1 MIKEL
6 LKHARDS
13 LKYTLITPVLVA
25 LEVVVEV
32 LLPYVTQALIDNGI
46 SQGDMQYVGIASVIL
61 LFLAASGMVLG
72 ILSGWSATK
81 GSTGF
86 AKNLMD
92 DMYANIQNYSFSNID
107 KFSTSS
113 LITRLTTDVMNIR
126 QSYQMISRI
135 AMRCPI
141 MLILSIVMAFTI
153 SPDIAWIYLAVAPVL
168 MIGLVLIIKFAFPLF
183 EKVFKSYD
191 RMNLV
196 VRENVKGVRV
206 VKSFNSQEKE
216 TEKFEDS
223 SSRIFKNFTK
233 AERLLALNSPL
244 MQVCVYT
251 CMLLISWLC
260 AQHIVAG
267 QLEVGALTALISY
280 TMSILMSLM
289 MFSMVFVMITMSK
302 ASAERVV
309 EVLKEEPSIV
319 NPENP
324 IYEVENGDIEFKN
337 VGFSYVGDSNKECMK
352 NINLSIKSGEMIG
365 ILGGTGS
372 GKTTLVSLLPRL
384 YDATSGEVIVAG
396 HNVKE
401 YDIKALR
408 DSVSVVL
415 QKNVLFSGTLRDNM
429 KWGNPNVTDEQIAE
443 ALEIASATDFV
454 NGFEDGYDHHI
465 EQGGAN
471 LSGGQKQRLCIAR
484 ALIKNPK
491 ILILDDSTSA
501 VDTATDRKIKQGL
514 RETKADT
521 TKLIIAQ
528 RISSVQDADKII
540 VIDNGKINGIGTHEE
555 LLENNTIYQ
564 EVYQSQ
570 IKGGEENE
578 NN

>member
-6 LKHARDS
+6 LKHARSS
-13 LKYTLITPVLVA
+13 LKYTLITPCLVA

-32 LLPYVTQALIDNGI
+32 MIPYVTSALIDNGI
-46 SQGDMQYVGIASVIL
+46 QKGNMRYVGIASVIL
-61 LFLAASGMVLG
+61 LALAAIGMLLG

-92 DMYANIQNYSFSNID
+92 DMYANIQNFSFGNID

-113 LITRLTTDVMNIR
+113 LITRLTTDVMNVR
-126 QSYQMISRI
+126 QSYQMTSRL
-135 AMRCPI
+135 ATRCPI
-141 MLILSIVMAFTI
+141 MLIMSVIMAFTI
-153 SPDIAWIYLAVAPVL
+153 SPKIAWIYLAVAPVL
-168 MIGLVLIIKFAFPLF
+168 MIGLLLIIKFAFPLF
-183 EKVFKSYD
+183 EKVFKNYD
-191 RMNLV
+191 KMNLV

-216 TEKFEDS
+216 IDKFKGASGD
-223 SSRIFKNFTK
+223 IFKNYSR

-244 MQVCVYT
+244 MQICVYT
-251 CMLLISWLC
+251 CMILISWFC
-260 AQHIVAG
+260 AKYIVAG
-267 QLEVGALTALISY
+267 DLEVGALTALISY
-280 TMSILMSLM
+280 TMSILISLM
-289 MFSMVFVMITMSK
+289 MFSMVFVLITISK
-302 ASAERVV
+302 ASAERIV
-309 EVLKEEPSIV
+309 EVLREEPSIV

-324 IYEVENGDIEFKN
+324 IYDVENGDIEFKN
-337 VGFSYVGDSNKECMK
+337 VGFSYVGDCNKECMS
-352 NINLSIKSGEMIG
+352 NINLSIKSGEMVG

-372 GKTTLVSLLPRL
+372 GKTTLVSMLPRL
-384 YDATSGEVIVAG
+384 YDATSGEVIVG
-396 HNVKE
+396 GRNVKE

-429 KWGNPNVTDEQIAE
+429 KWGNPDVTDEQIAE

-454 NGFEDGYDHHI
+454 NGFADGYDHYI
-465 EQGGAN
+465 EQGGSN

-514 RETKADT
+514 RETKAST

-540 VIDNGKINGIGTHEE
+540 VIDNGKINGVGTHDE
-555 LLENNTIYQ
+555 LMKTNTIYQ

-570 IKGGEENE
+570 VKGGDDNE
-578 NN
+578 ND

>member
-6 LKHARDS
+6 LKHARSS
-13 LKYTLITPVLVA
+13 LKYTLITPCLVA

-32 LLPYVTQALIDNGI
+32 MIPYVTSALIDNGI
-46 SQGDMQYVGIASVIL
+46 QKGNMRYVGIASVIL
-61 LFLAASGMVLG
+61 LALAATGMLLG

-92 DMYANIQNYSFSNID
+92 DMYANIQNFSFSNID

-113 LITRLTTDVMNIR
+113 LITRLTTDVMNVR
-126 QSYQMISRI
+126 QSYQMTSRL
-135 AMRCPI
+135 ATRCPI
-141 MLILSIVMAFTI
+141 MLIMSVIMAFTI
-153 SPDIAWIYLAVAPVL
+153 SPKIAWIYLAVAPVL
-168 MIGLVLIIKFAFPLF
+168 MIGLLLIIKFAFPLF
-183 EKVFKSYD
+183 EKVFKNYD
-191 RMNLV
+191 KMNLV

-216 TEKFEDS
+216 IDKFKGASGD
-223 SSRIFKNFTK
+223 IFKNYSR

-244 MQVCVYT
+244 MQICVYT
-251 CMLLISWLC
+251 CMILISWFC
-260 AQHIVAG
+260 AKYIVAG
-267 QLEVGALTALISY
+267 DLEVGALTALISY
-280 TMSILMSLM
+280 TMSILISLM
-289 MFSMVFVMITMSK
+289 MFSMVFVLITISK
-302 ASAERVV
+302 ASAERIV
-309 EVLKEEPSIV
+309 EVLREEPSIV

-324 IYEVENGDIEFKN
+324 IYDVENGDIEFKN
-337 VGFSYVGDSNKECMK
+337 VGFSYVGDCNKECMS
-352 NINLSIKSGEMIG
+352 NINLSIKSGEMVG

-372 GKTTLVSLLPRL
+372 GKTTLVSMLPRL
-384 YDATSGEVIVAG
+384 YDATSGEVIVG
-396 HNVKE
+396 GRNVKE

-429 KWGNPNVTDEQIAE
+429 KWGNPDVTDEQIAE

-454 NGFEDGYDHHI
+454 NGFADGYDHYI
-465 EQGGAN
+465 EQGGSN

-514 RETKADT
+514 RETKAST

-540 VIDNGKINGIGTHEE
+540 VIDNGKINGVGTHDE
-555 LLENNTIYQ
+555 LMKTNTIYQ

-570 IKGGEENE
+570 VKGGDDNE
-578 NN
+578 ND

>member
-6 LKHARDS
+6 LKHARSS
-13 LKYTLITPVLVA
+13 LKYTLITPCLVA

-32 LLPYVTQALIDNGI
+32 MIPYVTSALIDNGI
-46 SQGDMQYVGIASVIL
+46 QKGNMRYVGIASVIL
-61 LFLAASGMVLG
+61 LALAATGMLLG

-92 DMYANIQNYSFSNID
+92 DMYANIQNFSFGNID

-113 LITRLTTDVMNIR
+113 LITRLTTDVMNVR
-126 QSYQMISRI
+126 QSYQMTSRL
-135 AMRCPI
+135 ATRCPI
-141 MLILSIVMAFTI
+141 MLIMSVIMAFTI
-153 SPDIAWIYLAVAPVL
+153 SPKIAWIYLAVAPVL
-168 MIGLVLIIKFAFPLF
+168 MIGLLLIIKFAFPLF
-183 EKVFKSYD
+183 EKVFKNYD
-191 RMNLV
+191 KMNLV

-216 TEKFEDS
+216 IDKFKGASGD
-223 SSRIFKNFTK
+223 IFKNYSR

-244 MQVCVYT
+244 MQICVYT
-251 CMLLISWLC
+251 CMILISWFC
-260 AQHIVAG
+260 AKYIVAG
-267 QLEVGALTALISY
+267 DLEVGALTALISY
-280 TMSILMSLM
+280 TMSILISLM
-289 MFSMVFVMITMSK
+289 MFSMVFVLITISK
-302 ASAERVV
+302 ASAERIV
-309 EVLKEEPSIV
+309 EVLREEPSIV

-324 IYEVENGDIEFKN
+324 IYDVENGDIEFKN
-337 VGFSYVGDSNKECMK
+337 VGFSYVGDCNKECMS
-352 NINLSIKSGEMIG
+352 NINLSIKSGEMVG

-372 GKTTLVSLLPRL
+372 GKTTLVSMLPRL
-384 YDATSGEVIVAG
+384 YDATSGEVIVG
-396 HNVKE
+396 GRNVKE

-429 KWGNPNVTDEQIAE
+429 KWGNPDVTDEQIAE

-454 NGFEDGYDHHI
+454 NGFADGYDHYI
-465 EQGGAN
+465 EQGGSN

-514 RETKADT
+514 RETKAST

-540 VIDNGKINGIGTHEE
+540 VIDNGKINGVGTHDE
-555 LLENNTIYQ
+555 LMKTNTIYQ
-564 EVYQSQ
+564 DVYQSQ
-570 IKGGEENE
+570 VKGGDDNE
-578 NN
+578 ND

>member
-6 LKHARDS
+6 LKHARSS
-13 LKYTLITPVLVA
+13 LKYTLITPCLVA

-32 LLPYVTQALIDNGI
+32 MIPYVTSALIDNGI
-46 SQGDMQYVGIASVIL
+46 QKGNMRYVGIASVIL
-61 LFLAASGMVLG
+61 LALAATGMLLG

-92 DMYANIQNYSFSNID
+92 DMYANIQNFSFGNID

-113 LITRLTTDVMNIR
+113 LITRLTTDVMNVR
-126 QSYQMISRI
+126 QSYQMTSRL
-135 AMRCPI
+135 ATRCPI
-141 MLILSIVMAFTI
+141 MLIMSVIMAFTI
-153 SPDIAWIYLAVAPVL
+153 SPKIAWIYLAVAPVL
-168 MIGLVLIIKFAFPLF
+168 MIGLLLIIKFAFPLF
-183 EKVFKSYD
+183 EKVFKNYD
-191 RMNLV
+191 KMNLV

-216 TEKFEDS
+216 IDKFKGA
-223 SSRIFKNFTK
+223 SRDIFKNYSR

-244 MQVCVYT
+244 MQICVYT
-251 CMLLISWLC
+251 CMILISWFC
-260 AQHIVAG
+260 AKYIVAG
-267 QLEVGALTALISY
+267 DLEVGALTALISY
-280 TMSILMSLM
+280 TMSILISLM
-289 MFSMVFVMITMSK
+289 MFSMVFVLITISK
-302 ASAERVV
+302 ASAERIV
-309 EVLKEEPSIV
+309 EVLREEPSIV

-324 IYEVENGDIEFKN
+324 IYDVENGDIEFKN
-337 VGFSYVGDSNKECMK
+337 VGFSYVGDCNKECMS
-352 NINLSIKSGEMIG
+352 NINLSIKSGEMVG

-372 GKTTLVSLLPRL
+372 GKTTLVSMLPRL
-384 YDATSGEVIVAG
+384 YDATSGEVIVG
-396 HNVKE
+396 GRNVKE

-429 KWGNPNVTDEQIAE
+429 KWGNPDVTDEQIAE

-454 NGFEDGYDHHI
+454 NGFADGYDHYI
-465 EQGGAN
+465 EQGGSN

-514 RETKADT
+514 RETKAST

-540 VIDNGKINGIGTHEE
+540 VIDNGKINGVGTHDE
-555 LLENNTIYQ
+555 LMETNTIYQ

-570 IKGGEENE
+570 VKGGDDNE
-578 NN
+578 ND

>member
-6 LKHARDS
+6 LKHARSS
-13 LKYTLITPVLVA
+13 LKYTLITPCLVA

-32 LLPYVTQALIDNGI
+32 MIPYVTSALIDNGI
-46 SQGDMQYVGIASVIL
+46 QKGNMRYVGIASVIL
-61 LFLAASGMVLG
+61 LALAATGMLLG

-92 DMYANIQNYSFSNID
+92 DMYANIQNFSFGNID

-113 LITRLTTDVMNIR
+113 LITRLTTDVMNVR
-126 QSYQMISRI
+126 QSYQMTSRL
-135 AMRCPI
+135 ATRCPI
-141 MLILSIVMAFTI
+141 MLIMSVIMAFTI
-153 SPDIAWIYLAVAPVL
+153 SPKIAWIYLAVAPVL
-168 MIGLVLIIKFAFPLF
+168 MIGLLLIIKFAFPLF
-183 EKVFKSYD
+183 EKVFKNYD
-191 RMNLV
+191 KMNLV

-216 TEKFEDS
+216 IDKFKGASGD
-223 SSRIFKNFTK
+223 IFKNYSR

-244 MQVCVYT
+244 MQICVYT
-251 CMLLISWLC
+251 CMILISWFC
-260 AQHIVAG
+260 AKYIVAG
-267 QLEVGALTALISY
+267 DLEVGALTALISY
-280 TMSILMSLM
+280 TMSILISLM
-289 MFSMVFVMITMSK
+289 MFSMVFVLITISK
-302 ASAERVV
+302 ASAERIV
-309 EVLKEEPSIV
+309 EVLREEPSIV

-324 IYEVENGDIEFKN
+324 IYDVENGDIEFKN
-337 VGFSYVGDSNKECMK
+337 VGFSYVGDCNKECMS
-352 NINLSIKSGEMIG
+352 NINLSIKSGEMVG

-372 GKTTLVSLLPRL
+372 GKTTLVSMLPRL
-384 YDATSGEVIVAG
+384 YDATSGEVIVG
-396 HNVKE
+396 GRNVKE

-429 KWGNPNVTDEQIAE
+429 KWGNPDVTDEQIAE

-454 NGFEDGYDHHI
+454 NGFADGYDHYI
-465 EQGGAN
+465 EQGGSN

-514 RETKADT
+514 RETKAST

-540 VIDNGKINGIGTHEE
+540 VIDNGKINGVGTHDE
-555 LLENNTIYQ
+555 LMKTNTIYQ

-570 IKGGEENE
+570 VKGGDGNE
-578 NN
+578 ND

>member
-1 MIKEL
+1 MFKEL
-6 LKHARDS
+6 LKHAKGS
-13 LKYTLITPVLVA
+13 LKYTLLTPCLVTA
-25 LEVVVEV
+25 EVIVEV
-32 LLPYVTQALIDNGI
+32 MLPFVTQALIDNGI
-46 SQGDMQYVGIASVIL
+46 NKGNMRYVGIASGIL
-61 LFLAASGMVLG
+61 LACALLGMLFG

-92 DMYANIQNYSFSNID
+92 DMYANIQNFSFSNID

-113 LITRLTTDVMNIR
+113 LITRLTTDVMNVR
-126 QSYQMISRI
+126 QSYQMTSRL

-141 MLILSIVMAFTI
+141 MLIASVIMASMI
-153 SPDIAWIYLAVAPVL
+153 SPKVALIYLGVAPVL
-168 MIGLVLIIKFAFPLF
+168 VIGLILIIRFAFPLF

-191 RMNLV
+191 KMNKV

-206 VKSFNSQEKE
+206 VKSFNSQNKE
-216 TEKFEDS
+216 IDKFEES
-223 SSRIFKNFTK
+223 SGDIYKNYSR

-244 MQVCVYT
+244 MQICVYVSI
-251 CMLLISWLC
+251 LLICWFC
-260 AQHIVAG
+260 AQNIVVGNLEMGSIVA
-267 QLEVGALTALISY
+267 LMSY
-280 TMSILMSLM
+280 TMSILISLM

-302 ASAERVV
+302 ASAERIV
-309 EVLKEEPSIV
+309 EVLKEEPSIT

-324 IYEVENGDIEFKN
+324 VYEVESGDIEFKN
-337 VGFSYVGDSNKECMK
+337 VGFSYVGDSNKECMS
-352 NINLSIKSGEMIG
+352 NINLSIKQGEMVG

-384 YDATSGEVIVAG
+384 YDATSGEVFVG
-396 HNVKE
+396 GRNVKE
-401 YDIKALR
+401 YDIKSLR

-415 QKNVLFSGTLRDNM
+415 QKNVLFSGSLRDNM

-454 NGFEDGYDHHI
+454 NGFSDGYDHHI
-465 EQGGAN
+465 EQGGSN

-484 ALIKNPK
+484 ALIKDPK

-501 VDTATDRKIKQGL
+501 VDTATDRKIKLGL

-540 VIDNGKINGIGTHEE
+540 VIDNGKINGVGTHEE
-555 LLENNTIYQ
+555 LLANNTIYQ
-564 EVYQSQ
+564 EVYSSQ
-570 IKGGEENE
+570 MKGGAGNDEN
-578 NN
+578 

>member
-6 LKHARDS
+6 LKHARSS
-13 LKYTLITPVLVA
+13 LKYTLITPCLVA

-32 LLPYVTQALIDNGI
+32 MIPYVTSALIDNGI
-46 SQGDMQYVGIASVIL
+46 QKGNMRYVGIASVIL
-61 LFLAASGMVLG
+61 LALAATGMLLG

-92 DMYANIQNYSFSNID
+92 DMYANIQNFSFGNID

-113 LITRLTTDVMNIR
+113 LITRLTTDVMNVR
-126 QSYQMISRI
+126 QSYQMTSRL
-135 AMRCPI
+135 ATRCPI
-141 MLILSIVMAFTI
+141 MLIMSVIMAFTI
-153 SPDIAWIYLAVAPVL
+153 SPKIAWIYLAVAPVL
-168 MIGLVLIIKFAFPLF
+168 MIGLLLIIKFAFPLF
-183 EKVFKSYD
+183 EKVFKNYD
-191 RMNLV
+191 KMNLV

-216 TEKFEDS
+216 IDKFKGASGD
-223 SSRIFKNFTK
+223 IFKNYSR

-244 MQVCVYT
+244 MQICVYT
-251 CMLLISWLC
+251 CMILISWFC
-260 AQHIVAG
+260 AKYIVAG
-267 QLEVGALTALISY
+267 DLEVGALTALISY
-280 TMSILMSLM
+280 TMSILISLM
-289 MFSMVFVMITMSK
+289 MFSMVFVLITISK
-302 ASAERVV
+302 ASAERIV
-309 EVLKEEPSIV
+309 EVLREEPSIV

-324 IYEVENGDIEFKN
+324 IYDVENGDIEFKN
-337 VGFSYVGDSNKECMK
+337 VGFSYVGDCNKECMS
-352 NINLSIKSGEMIG
+352 NINLSIKSGEMVG

-372 GKTTLVSLLPRL
+372 GKTTLVSMLPRL
-384 YDATSGEVIVAG
+384 YDATSGEVIVG
-396 HNVKE
+396 GRNVKE

-429 KWGNPNVTDEQIAE
+429 KWGNPDVTDEQIAE

-454 NGFEDGYDHHI
+454 NGFADGYDHYI
-465 EQGGAN
+465 EQGGSN

-514 RETKADT
+514 RETKAST

-540 VIDNGKINGIGTHEE
+540 VIDNGKINGVGTHDE
-555 LLENNTIYQ
+555 LNLKHNLSRGI
-564 EVYQSQ
+564 S
-570 IKGGEENE
+570 ISS
-578 NN
+578 

>member
-6 LKHARDS
+6 LKHARSS
-13 LKYTLITPVLVA
+13 LKYTLITPCLVA

-32 LLPYVTQALIDNGI
+32 MIPYVTSALIDNGI
-46 SQGDMQYVGIASVIL
+46 QKGNMRYVGIASVIL
-61 LFLAASGMVLG
+61 LALAATGMLLG

-92 DMYANIQNYSFSNID
+92 DMYANIQNFSFGNID

-113 LITRLTTDVMNIR
+113 LITRLTTDVMNVR
-126 QSYQMISRI
+126 QSYQMTSRL
-135 AMRCPI
+135 ATRCPI
-141 MLILSIVMAFTI
+141 MLIMSVIMAFTI
-153 SPDIAWIYLAVAPVL
+153 SPKIAWIYLAVAPVL
-168 MIGLVLIIKFAFPLF
+168 MIGLLLIIKFAFPLF
-183 EKVFKSYD
+183 EKVFKNYD
-191 RMNLV
+191 KMNLV

-216 TEKFEDS
+216 IDKFKGASGD
-223 SSRIFKNFTK
+223 IFKNYSR

-244 MQVCVYT
+244 MQICVYT
-251 CMLLISWLC
+251 CMILISWFC
-260 AQHIVAG
+260 AKYIVAG
-267 QLEVGALTALISY
+267 DLEVGALTALISY
-280 TMSILMSLM
+280 TMSILISLM
-289 MFSMVFVMITMSK
+289 MFSMVFVLITISK
-302 ASAERVV
+302 ASAERIV
-309 EVLKEEPSIV
+309 EVLREEPSIV

-324 IYEVENGDIEFKN
+324 IYDVENGDIEFKN
-337 VGFSYVGDSNKECMK
+337 VGFSYVGDCNKECMS
-352 NINLSIKSGEMIG
+352 NINLSIKSGEMVG

-372 GKTTLVSLLPRL
+372 GKTTLVSMLPRL
-384 YDATSGEVIVAG
+384 YDATSGEVIVG
-396 HNVKE
+396 GRNVKE

-429 KWGNPNVTDEQIAE
+429 KWGNPDVTDEQIAE

-454 NGFEDGYDHHI
+454 NGFADGYDHYI
-465 EQGGAN
+465 EQGGSN

-514 RETKADT
+514 RETKAST

-540 VIDNGKINGIGTHEE
+540 VIDNGKINGVGTHDE
-555 LLENNTIYQ
+555 LMKTNTIYQ

-570 IKGGEENE
+570 VKGGDENE
-578 NN
+578 ND

>member
-6 LKHARDS
+6 LKHARSS
-13 LKYTLITPVLVA
+13 LKYTLITPCLVA

-32 LLPYVTQALIDNGI
+32 MIPYVTSALIDNGI
-46 SQGDMQYVGIASVIL
+46 QKGNMRYVGIASVIL
-61 LFLAASGMVLG
+61 LALAATGMLLG

-92 DMYANIQNYSFSNID
+92 DMYANIQNFSFGNID

-113 LITRLTTDVMNIR
+113 LITRLTTDVMNVR
-126 QSYQMISRI
+126 QSYQMTSRL
-135 AMRCPI
+135 ATRCPI
-141 MLILSIVMAFTI
+141 MLIMSVIMAFTI
-153 SPDIAWIYLAVAPVL
+153 SPKIAWIYLAVAPVL
-168 MIGLVLIIKFAFPLF
+168 MIGLLLIIKFAFPLF
-183 EKVFKSYD
+183 EKVFKNYD
-191 RMNLV
+191 KMNLV

-216 TEKFEDS
+216 IDKFKGASGD
-223 SSRIFKNFTK
+223 IFKNYSR

-244 MQVCVYT
+244 MQICVYT
-251 CMLLISWLC
+251 CMILISWFC
-260 AQHIVAG
+260 AKYIVAG
-267 QLEVGALTALISY
+267 DLEVGALTALISY
-280 TMSILMSLM
+280 TMSILISLM
-289 MFSMVFVMITMSK
+289 MFSMVFVLITISK
-302 ASAERVV
+302 ASAERIV
-309 EVLKEEPSIV
+309 EVLREEPSIV
-319 NPENP
+319 NP
-324 IYEVENGDIEFKN
+324 IYDVENGDIEFKN
-337 VGFSYVGDSNKECMK
+337 VGFSYVGDCNKECMS
-352 NINLSIKSGEMIG
+352 NINLSIKSGEMVG

-372 GKTTLVSLLPRL
+372 GKTTLVSMLPRL
-384 YDATSGEVIVAG
+384 YDATSGEVIVG
-396 HNVKE
+396 GRNVKE

-429 KWGNPNVTDEQIAE
+429 KWGNPDVTDEQIAE

-454 NGFEDGYDHHI
+454 NGFADGYDHYI
-465 EQGGAN
+465 EQGGSN

-514 RETKADT
+514 RETKAST

-540 VIDNGKINGIGTHEE
+540 VIDNGKINGVGTHDE
-555 LLENNTIYQ
+555 LMKTNTIYQ

-570 IKGGEENE
+570 VKGGDDNE
-578 NN
+578 ND

>member
-6 LKHARDS
+6 LKHARSS
-13 LKYTLITPVLVA
+13 LKYTLITPCLVA

-32 LLPYVTQALIDNGI
+32 MIPYVTSALIDNGI
-46 SQGDMQYVGIASVIL
+46 QKGNMRYVGIASVIL
-61 LFLAASGMVLG
+61 LALAATGMLLG

-92 DMYANIQNYSFSNID
+92 DMYANIQNFSFGNID

-113 LITRLTTDVMNIR
+113 LITRLTTDVMNVR
-126 QSYQMISRI
+126 QSYQMTSRL
-135 AMRCPI
+135 ATRCPI
-141 MLILSIVMAFTI
+141 MLIMSVIMAFTI
-153 SPDIAWIYLAVAPVL
+153 SPKIAWIYLAVAPVL
-168 MIGLVLIIKFAFPLF
+168 MIGLLLIIKFAFPLF
-183 EKVFKSYD
+183 EKVFKNYD
-191 RMNLV
+191 KMNLV

-216 TEKFEDS
+216 IDKFKGASGD
-223 SSRIFKNFTK
+223 IFKNYSR

-244 MQVCVYT
+244 MQICVYT
-251 CMLLISWLC
+251 CMILISWFC
-260 AQHIVAG
+260 AKYIVAG
-267 QLEVGALTALISY
+267 DLEVGALTALISY
-280 TMSILMSLM
+280 TMSILISLM
-289 MFSMVFVMITMSK
+289 MFSMVFVLITISK
-302 ASAERVV
+302 ASAERIV
-309 EVLKEEPSIV
+309 EVLREEPSIV

-324 IYEVENGDIEFKN
+324 IYDVENGDIEFKN
-337 VGFSYVGDSNKECMK
+337 VGFSYVGDCNKECMS
-352 NINLSIKSGEMIG
+352 NINLSIKSGEMVG

-372 GKTTLVSLLPRL
+372 GKTTLVSMLPRL
-384 YDATSGEVIVAG
+384 YDATSGEVIVG
-396 HNVKE
+396 GRNVKE

-429 KWGNPNVTDEQIAE
+429 KWGNPDVTDEQIAE

-454 NGFEDGYDHHI
+454 NGFADGYDHYI
-465 EQGGAN
+465 EQGGSN

-514 RETKADT
+514 RETKAST

-540 VIDNGKINGIGTHEE
+540 VIDNGKINGVGTHDE
-555 LLENNTIYQ
+555 LMETNTIYQ

-570 IKGGEENE
+570 VKGGDDNE
-578 NN
+578 ND

>member
-6 LKHARDS
+6 LKHARSS
-13 LKYTLITPVLVA
+13 LKYTLITPCLVA

-32 LLPYVTQALIDNGI
+32 MIPYVTSALIDNGI
-46 SQGDMQYVGIASVIL
+46 QKGNMRYVGIASVIL
-61 LFLAASGMVLG
+61 LALAATGMLLG

-92 DMYANIQNYSFSNID
+92 DMYANIQNFSFGNID

-113 LITRLTTDVMNIR
+113 LITRLTTDVMNVR
-126 QSYQMISRI
+126 QSYQMTSRL
-135 AMRCPI
+135 ATRCPI
-141 MLILSIVMAFTI
+141 MLIMSVIMAFTI
-153 SPDIAWIYLAVAPVL
+153 SPKIAWIYLAVAPVL
-168 MIGLVLIIKFAFPLF
+168 MIGLLLIIKFAFPLF
-183 EKVFKSYD
+183 EKVFKNYD
-191 RMNLV
+191 KMNLV

-216 TEKFEDS
+216 IDKFKGASGD
-223 SSRIFKNFTK
+223 IFKNYSR

-244 MQVCVYT
+244 MQICVYT
-251 CMLLISWLC
+251 CMILISWFC
-260 AQHIVAG
+260 AKYIVAG
-267 QLEVGALTALISY
+267 DLEVGALTALISY
-280 TMSILMSLM
+280 TMSILISLM
-289 MFSMVFVMITMSK
+289 MFSMVFVLITISK
-302 ASAERVV
+302 ASAERIV
-309 EVLKEEPSIV
+309 EVLREEPSIV

-324 IYEVENGDIEFKN
+324 IYDVENGDIEFKN
-337 VGFSYVGDSNKECMK
+337 VGFSYVGDCNKECMS
-352 NINLSIKSGEMIG
+352 NINLSIKSGEMVG

-372 GKTTLVSLLPRL
+372 GKTTLVSMLPRL
-384 YDATSGEVIVAG
+384 YDATSGEVIVG
-396 HNVKE
+396 GRNVKE

-429 KWGNPNVTDEQIAE
+429 KWGNPDVTDEQIAE

-454 NGFEDGYDHHI
+454 NGFADGYDHYI
-465 EQGGAN
+465 EQGGSN

-514 RETKADT
+514 RETKAST

-540 VIDNGKINGIGTHEE
+540 VIDNGKINGVGTHDE
-555 LLENNTIYQ
+555 LMKTNTIYQ

-570 IKGGEENE
+570 VKGGDDNE
-578 NN
+578 KD

>member
-6 LKHARDS
+6 LKHARSS
-13 LKYTLITPVLVA
+13 LKYTLITPCLVA

-32 LLPYVTQALIDNGI
+32 MIPYVTSALIDNGI
-46 SQGDMQYVGIASVIL
+46 QKGNMRYVGIASVIL
-61 LFLAASGMVLG
+61 LALAATGMLLG

-92 DMYANIQNYSFSNID
+92 DMYANIQNFSFGNID

-113 LITRLTTDVMNIR
+113 LITRLTTDVMNVR
-126 QSYQMISRI
+126 QSYQMTSRL
-135 AMRCPI
+135 ATRCPI
-141 MLILSIVMAFTI
+141 MLIMSVIMAFTI
-153 SPDIAWIYLAVAPVL
+153 SPKIAWIYLAVAPVL
-168 MIGLVLIIKFAFPLF
+168 MIGLLLIIKFAFPLF
-183 EKVFKSYD
+183 EKVFKNYD
-191 RMNLV
+191 KMNLV

-216 TEKFEDS
+216 IDKFKGASGD
-223 SSRIFKNFTK
+223 IFKNYSR

-244 MQVCVYT
+244 MQICVYT
-251 CMLLISWLC
+251 CMILISWFC
-260 AQHIVAG
+260 AKYIVAG
-267 QLEVGALTALISY
+267 DLEVGALTALISY
-280 TMSILMSLM
+280 TMSILISLM
-289 MFSMVFVMITMSK
+289 MFSMVFVLITISK
-302 ASAERVV
+302 ASAERIV
-309 EVLKEEPSIV
+309 EVLREEPSIV

-324 IYEVENGDIEFKN
+324 IYDVENGDIEFKN
-337 VGFSYVGDSNKECMK
+337 VGFSYVGDCNKECMS

-372 GKTTLVSLLPRL
+372 GKTTLVSMLPRL
-384 YDATSGEVIVAG
+384 YDATSGEVIVG
-396 HNVKE
+396 GRNVKE

-429 KWGNPNVTDEQIAE
+429 KWGNPDVTDEQIAE

-454 NGFEDGYDHHI
+454 NGFADGYDHYI
-465 EQGGAN
+465 EQGGSN

-514 RETKADT
+514 RETKAST

-540 VIDNGKINGIGTHEE
+540 VIDNGKINGVGTHDE
-555 LLENNTIYQ
+555 LMKTNTIYQ

-570 IKGGEENE
+570 IKGGDDNE
-578 NN
+578 ND

>member
-6 LKHARDS
+6 LKHARSS
-13 LKYTLITPVLVA
+13 LKYTLITPCLVA

-32 LLPYVTQALIDNGI
+32 MIPYVTSALIDNGI
-46 SQGDMQYVGIASVIL
+46 QKGNMRYVGIASVIL
-61 LFLAASGMVLG
+61 LALAATGMLLG

-92 DMYANIQNYSFSNID
+92 DMYANIQNFSFGNID

-113 LITRLTTDVMNIR
+113 LITRLTTDVMNVR
-126 QSYQMISRI
+126 QSYQMTSRL
-135 AMRCPI
+135 ATRCPI
-141 MLILSIVMAFTI
+141 MLIMSVIMAFTI
-153 SPDIAWIYLAVAPVL
+153 SPKIAWIYLAVAPVL
-168 MIGLVLIIKFAFPLF
+168 MIGLLLIIKFAFPLF
-183 EKVFKSYD
+183 EKVFKNYD
-191 RMNLV
+191 KMNLV

-216 TEKFEDS
+216 IDKFKGASGD
-223 SSRIFKNFTK
+223 IFKNYSR

-244 MQVCVYT
+244 MQICVYT
-251 CMLLISWLC
+251 CMILISWFC
-260 AQHIVAG
+260 AKYIVAG
-267 QLEVGALTALISY
+267 DLEVGALTALISY
-280 TMSILMSLM
+280 TMSILISLV
-289 MFSMVFVMITMSK
+289 MFSMVFVLITISK
-302 ASAERVV
+302 ASAERIV
-309 EVLKEEPSIV
+309 EVLREEPSIV

-324 IYEVENGDIEFKN
+324 IYDVENGDIEFKN
-337 VGFSYVGDSNKECMK
+337 VGFSYVGDCNKECMS
-352 NINLSIKSGEMIG
+352 NINLSIKSGEMVG

-372 GKTTLVSLLPRL
+372 GKTTLVSMLPRL
-384 YDATSGEVIVAG
+384 YDATSGEVIVG
-396 HNVKE
+396 GRNVKE

-429 KWGNPNVTDEQIAE
+429 KWGNPDVTDEQIAE

-454 NGFEDGYDHHI
+454 NGFADGYDHYI
-465 EQGGAN
+465 EQGGSN

-514 RETKADT
+514 RETKAST

-540 VIDNGKINGIGTHEE
+540 VIDNGKINGVGTHDE
-555 LLENNTIYQ
+555 LMKTNTIYQ

-570 IKGGEENE
+570 VKGGDDNE
-578 NN
+578 ND

>member
-6 LKHARDS
+6 LKHAKSS
-13 LKYTLITPVLVA
+13 LKYTLITPCLVA
-25 LEVVVEV
+25 LEVALEV
-32 LLPYVTQALIDNGI
+32 MIPYVTQALIDNGI
-46 SQGDMQYVGIASVIL
+46 NKGDMKYVGIASVIL
-61 LFLAASGMVLG
+61 LLLAGMGMVLG
-72 ILSGWSATK
+72 ILSGWSSTK

-92 DMYANIQNYSFSNID
+92 DMYANIQNFSFSNID

-113 LITRLTTDVMNIR
+113 LITRLTTDVMNVR
-126 QSYQMISRI
+126 QSYQMTSRL
-135 AMRCPI
+135 ATRCPI
-141 MLILSIVMAFTI
+141 MLVASIIMAFMI
-153 SPDIAWIYLAVAPVL
+153 SPKIALIYLGVAPVL
-168 MIGLVLIIKFAFPLF
+168 VICLILIIKYAFPLF

-191 RMNLV
+191 KMNKV

-206 VKSFNSQEKE
+206 VKSFNSQGKE
-216 TEKFEDS
+216 IEKFEDAS
-223 SSRIFKNFTK
+223 GDIYKNYSR

-244 MQVCVYT
+244 MQICIYT
-251 CMLLISWLC
+251 CMLLIAWLC
-260 AQHIVAG
+260 SKAMVG
-267 QLEVGALTALISY
+267 GTLGEGALVALISY

-289 MFSMVFVMITMSK
+289 MFSMVFVMITMSR
-302 ASAERVV
+302 ASAERIV

-324 IYEVENGDIEFKN
+324 IYEVPNGDIEFKN
-337 VGFSYVGDSNKECMK
+337 VGFSYIGDSNKECMS
-352 NINLSIKSGEMIG
+352 NINLKINNGEMIG

-372 GKTTLVSLLPRL
+372 GKTTLISLLPRL
-384 YDATSGEVIVAG
+384 YDATSGEVIVGG

-401 YDIKALR
+401 YDIKSLR

-415 QKNVLFSGTLRDNM
+415 QKNVLFSGSLRDNM

-454 NGFEDGYDHHI
+454 SNFKDGYDHYI

-484 ALIKNPK
+484 ALIKDPK

-501 VDTATDRKIKQGL
+501 VDTATDKKIKQGL
-514 RETKADT
+514 RDTKPNT

-555 LLENNTIYQ
+555 LMANNTIYQ

-570 IKGGEENE
+570 VKGG
-578 NN
+578 NNHDNN